1 MFMEIVNIGKVKLDN
16 LKILDYDLVI
26 EVIII

>member
-16 LKILDYDLVI
+16 LKILDFDLVI